1 MKDRR
6 RFYYLTGLMA
16 LLAVSITAVSTFMFY
31 DAYFEQQR
39 SRFIELA
46 QSQAR
51 LIEAI
56 GHFDIAHSQTDH
68 LDGALGATLSQIK
81 EAHSRFEGFGE
92 TGEFVLAHISSEK
105 IALLSKRRHESQAL
119 VTTINHNTL
128 IAAPMLKAL
137 KGESG
142 SMISSDYRGISV
154 LAAYEHV
161 DVFNLGIVAKID
173 LAEIRAPFIQAGAM
187 FSVIGIFLV
196 FITSFLFFR
205 IVNPLIQ
212 HLERALAALKKL
224 FNEQESLI
232 SKRTAELNSELNM
245 RKMIEKSLIRA
256 KTEADE
262 VNRSKSEFIA
272 NMSHELRTPLNSI
285 IGFSEIIKNEMFGK
299 IGNEK
304 YKDYAFD
311 INNSGAHLL
320 SLINDILDVS
330 KIEAGAVTLSDDI
343 FDPRAPLNESIRMLK
358 NRAHDAGIQITSEVL
373 DGCPNLKADELR
385 VKQMILNLLTNSI
398 KFTPKGG
405 KVQILVHGHL
415 NSGLEIEVADNGVGI
430 AADDLERVMQP
441 YGQAGQDA
449 AVRVEESTGLGLP
462 LINMLIELHGGTMK
476 LTSAKGEGT
485 QIILR
490 FPKTRVVAPR
500 VIAD

>member
-1 MKDRR
+1 M
-6 RFYYLTGLMA
+6 T
-16 LLAVSITAVSTFMFY
+16 
-31 DAYFEQQR
+31 
-39 SRFIELA
+39 
-46 QSQAR
+46 
-51 LIEAI
+51 
-56 GHFDIAHSQTDH
+56 
-68 LDGALGATLSQIK
+68 
-81 EAHSRFEGFGE
+81 
-92 TGEFVLAHISSEK
+92 
-105 IALLSKRRHESQAL
+105 
-119 VTTINHNTL
+119 
-128 IAAPMLKAL
+128 
-137 KGESG
+137 
-142 SMISSDYRGISV
+142 
-154 LAAYEHV
+154 
-161 DVFNLGIVAKID
+161 
-173 LAEIRAPFIQAGAM
+173 EIRAPFIQAGAM

-205 IVNPLIQ
+205 FVNPLIQ

-232 SKRTAELNSELNM
+232 SKQTVELNSELNM

-272 NMSHELRTPLNSI
+272 HMSHELRTPLNSI

-343 FDPRAPLNESIRMLK
+343 FDPRTPLNESIRMLK
-358 NRAHDAGIQITSEVL
+358 NRAHNAGIQITSEVS
-373 DGCPNLKADELR
+373 DECPNLKADELR

-415 NSGLEIEVADNGVGI
+415 NAGLEIEVTDNGVGI

-441 YGQAGQDA
+441 YGQAGHDA